1 MRVEFNIAM
10 ESFTYSHRRSYR
22 HSDLSEDELGKRPP
36 SRSGQAAR
44 CRSSQSC
51 FDEQRILAKKGTR
64 VLSSMSDLLVVL
76 ARSGIPGPKH
86 LKALNLD
93 GRAMQIGSGS
103 QFTVFKSHPSSGGIA
118 SKGYADLD
126 GLVVKRVKMT
136 NTRENGEDLVE
147 GHNYRRH
154 LMSLELEIVALC
166 HPGIRKNRN
175 ITRLI
180 SWGRDYLDPE
190 TPLPVL
196 FMEAASCSLDEFL
209 DQESRWH
216 IKYQFALDISSGL
229 EALHKYHIVH
239 GDMKPG
245 NILVFE
251 QQNPKVPFVAKLSDF
266 GLCIDLFNSKSELR
280 IDDYLGTRDWNAP
293 ELLKKNQFEI
303 ITGTSFDPIIMLKFD
318 TYSYGLVL
326 VSIFCTKLDVSRLDT
341 QEGTRAD
348 AAVDWVRGR
357 LELPSSLKSK
367 LCLAVRGLLDDIPS
381 KRPPPSPELLRI
393 DGLISYQDW

>member
-1 MRVEFNIAM
+1 MEFNIAM
-10 ESFTYSHRRSYR
+10 ESSTYSPRRSYR
-22 HSDLSEDELGKRPP
+22 RSDLSEDELGKRPQSSSGPAAP
-36 SRSGQAAR
+36 S
-44 CRSSQSC
+44 RSSQSC

-76 ARSGIPGPKH
+76 ARSGIPGPKD
-86 LKALNLD
+86 LKAVNLD
-93 GRAMQIGSGS
+93 SRAMQIGSGS

-136 NTRENGEDLVE
+136 NFRENGEDLVE

-154 LMSLELEIVALC
+154 LMSLELEIIALC

-175 ITRLI
+175 IASLI
-180 SWGRDYLDPE
+180 SWGRDYLDFE

-209 DQESRWH
+209 DQESRWY
-216 IKYQFALDISSGL
+216 IKYQLALDISSGL
-229 EALHKYHIVH
+229 EMLHKYHIVH

-280 IDDYLGTRDWNAP
+280 LDDYLGTRDWNAP
-293 ELLKKNQFEI
+293 ELLKKNHFEI

-326 VSIFCTKLDVSRLDT
+326 VSIFCTKLDISRLNT
-341 QEGTRAD
+341 QEGTRAE
-348 AAVDWVRGR
+348 AAVNGLRGR

-367 LCLAVRGLLDDIPS
+367 LCLAIRGLLDDIPS

-393 DGLISYQDW
+393 DDLISYQDW